1 MDITTASRAAALAES
16 RLVSG
21 PENTSFQSVSNNSKE
36 AGEGSLFVGLIGNT
50 DGNRYAEDAYANG
63 CRVFLLSSRNVIDA
77 LSKHEDAAVI
87 ETDDTLKAMQTMAK
101 NYLAQFDIIKI
112 AVTGSVGKTTTKDM
126 MTGIY
131 SSKYKTVSNRKN
143 YNNEIGV
150 PLTVFEVDS
159 TTEAAIFEMGMN
171 HAGEIH
177 VLADIVRPQI
187 ACITTV
193 GTSHIGNLGSRENIM
208 KAKMEVTDF
217 MDENCV
223 LVYNA
228 DNDLLSSLVDLETP
242 YRKVGVG
249 TDVDENGIL
258 LASVNSMGEEGIMF
272 VSRAGDSVMQ
282 FYMPVAGL
290 HNAYNAL
297 IASACAL
304 QNDISFMEC
313 SEALMNVNLTGHRLE
328 IRRSGGIIVI
338 DDTYNASPDSVRAA
352 IDTMEDLQCERKVV
366 ILGDMLE
373 LGEQSTEFHY
383 ETGRYAAQSGVG
395 LILTLGEA
403 AVHIAEGARSVSEEV
418 ELHSFLDRN
427 ELIES
432 LRQYLKPQDAVL
444 VKGSNS
450 MKMNEIAELLLT
462 KGVSNDQ

>member
-1 MDITTASRAAALAES
+1 MDITTAARAAALAES

-21 PENTSFQSVSNNSKE
+21 PENTSFHSVSQNSKE
-36 AGEGSLFVGLIGNT
+36 VGDGSLFVGLIGNT
-50 DGNRYAEDAYANG
+50 DGNMYAEDAYENG
-63 CRVFLLSSRNVIDA
+63 CRTFLLSSAEAIDA
-77 LSKHEDAAVI
+77 VSKHEDAAVI
-87 ETDDTLKAMQTMAK
+87 QTNDTLKAMQTMAK
-101 NYLAQFDIIKI
+101 NYLAQFNIIKI

-143 YNNEIGV
+143 FNNEIGV
-150 PLTVFEVDS
+150 PLTVFDVDS

-171 HAGEIH
+171 HSGEIH

-208 KAKMEVTDF
+208 KAKMEVTDY

-228 DNDLLSSLVDLETP
+228 DNDLLSSLGQMDTP

-249 TDVDENGIL
+249 TDVDESGVL

-272 VSRAGDSVMQ
+272 MSKAGDEIVQ
-282 FYMPVAGL
+282 YYMPVSGL

-304 QNDISFMEC
+304 QSSISMMEC

-328 IRRSGGIIVI
+328 IRRSGSIIVI

-352 IDTMEDLQCERKVV
+352 IDTMEDIRCDRKVV

-373 LGEQSTEFHY
+373 LGEKSTEFHF
-383 ETGRYAAQSGVG
+383 ETGSYAAKNGVG
-395 LILTLGEA
+395 LVLTLGEA
-403 AVHIAEGARSVSEEV
+403 AAHIAEGARSVSEEV
-418 ELHSFLDRN
+418 ECHSFLDRK
-427 ELIES
+427 ELMDS
-432 LRQYLKPQDAVL
+432 LDQYLRPQDAVL

-450 MKMNEIAELLLT
+450 MKMNEIADLLLT